1 MNIATLK
8 PPTSALDLPDDTGPC
23 WRLPSAFPILRRGVC
38 GLAQPCLRRTQHTPN
53 FFFQDATLLLIAS
66 GRLEMHSPTRDISI
80 EGSTSL
86 LLVEPGTWA
95 NLQKKPAGPEK
106 RFRSVFLTFSPE
118 LLERF
123 HRDSRSTAGHNPD
136 PVRGLPLDRELKST
150 LRQLCASVS
159 SPDISDE
166 RLCYRLLDLL
176 AALAERGVGYAPPR
190 LPGTAGRVRLLLS
203 EAPAHPWT
211 ARETGRALAM
221 SEATLRRRLAQE
233 QVRFEELLIEVRMHH
248 GLMLIQSTDWT
259 IGRIAESCGYL
270 SRARFAERFQKRFG
284 YLPSAVR

>member
-8 PPTSALDLPDDTGPC
+8 PPTSALDLPDGTGP
-23 WRLPSAFPILRRGVC
+23 WQQPSAPPILRRGVC

-53 FFFQDATLLLIAS
+53 FFFQDATLLLVTS
-66 GRLEMHSPTRDISI
+66 GRLDMHSPTRDIMI
-80 EGSTSL
+80 ETGTSL

-106 RFRSVFLTFSPE
+106 RFRSVFLTFSPG
-118 LLERF
+118 LLARF
-123 HRDSRSTAGHNPD
+123 HGDRRSTARHNSE
-136 PVRGLPLDRELKST
+136 PVRSLPLDGELNST
-150 LRQLCASVS
+150 LRQLCISVS

-190 LPGTAGRVRLLLS
+190 SPGTAGRVRLLLS
-203 EAPAHPWT
+203 EAPSYPWT
-211 ARETGRALAM
+211 VRETGRALAM
-221 SEATLRRRLAQE
+221 SEATLRRRLTQE
-233 QVRFEELLIEVRMHH
+233 QMSFNELLIDVRMHH
-248 GLMLIQSTDWT
+248 GLMLIQSTDWN
-259 IGRIAESCGYL
+259 IGRIAETCGYL
-270 SRARFAERFQKRFG
+270 SRARFSERFKKRFG

>member
-1 MNIATLK
+1 MC
-8 PPTSALDLPDDTGPC
+8 S
-23 WRLPSAFPILRRGVC
+23 
-38 GLAQPCLRRTQHTPN
+38 LAQPCLRRAQHTPN

-66 GRLEMHSPTRDISI
+66 GKLEMNSSTREISI
-80 EGSTSL
+80 TDSASL

-95 NLQKKPAGPEK
+95 NLHKTPAGPEK

-123 HRDSRSTAGHNPD
+123 HRERQSADQQSLES
-136 PVRGLPLDRELKST
+136 VRHTPLDGELKSS
-150 LRQLCASVS
+150 LQQLCASVS
-159 SPDISDE
+159 SAAISDE
-166 RLCYRLLDLL
+166 RLRYRLLDLL
-176 AALAERGVGYAPPR
+176 SALAERGVGYGRHQA
-190 LPGTAGRVRLLLS
+190 PGTAGRVRLLLS

-233 QVRFEELLIEVRMHH
+233 QVRFDELLIDVRMHH
-248 GLMLIQSTDWT
+248 GLMLLQSTDWT
-259 IGRIAESCGYL
+259 ISRIAEASGYL